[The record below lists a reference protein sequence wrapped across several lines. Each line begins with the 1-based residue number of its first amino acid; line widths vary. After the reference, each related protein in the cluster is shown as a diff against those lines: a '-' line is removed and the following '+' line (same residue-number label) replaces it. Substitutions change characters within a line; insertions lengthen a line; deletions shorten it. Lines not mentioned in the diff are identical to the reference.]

1 MEENLRNFS
10 DENGTRLNIEDFS
23 KQARNLAYF
32 HQQTPTNLSAVLT
45 GVHSSQRGQAEFTFR
60 FSDAS
65 YLWLY
70 HGEKKES
77 CLYAHGHFTLRCIQR
92 KCRAKT
98 EVSYKLPREHLN
110 DFASNKH
117 ALRDVNNC

>member
-32 HQQTPTNLSAVLT
+32 HQQTPTNLNPVLT
-45 GVHSSQRGQAEFTFR
+45 GVHSSHRGQAEFTFR

-65 YLWLY
+65 YL
-70 HGEKKES
+70 
-77 CLYAHGHFTLRCIQR
+77 
-92 KCRAKT
+92 
-98 EVSYKLPREHLN
+98 
-110 DFASNKH
+110 
-117 ALRDVNNC
+117 